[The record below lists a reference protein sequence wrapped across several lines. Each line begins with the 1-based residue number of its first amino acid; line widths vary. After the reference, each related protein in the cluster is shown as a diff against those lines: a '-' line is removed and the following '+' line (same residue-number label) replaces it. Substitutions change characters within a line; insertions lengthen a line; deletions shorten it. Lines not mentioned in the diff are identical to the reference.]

1 MKIFNYQVISA
12 TGTKKR
18 GSIEA
23 KDEMIAAK
31 RLKQEGY
38 YIIGLEAEQKNKVN
52 KNLFGKL
59 FTKITYQELAT
70 FMRQFAT
77 MVDSGLPLASSLSLL
92 AEQFTNS
99 NLDSI
104 INQIKEDVEQ
114 GKRLSTAVGRHSNIF
129 SNLVINMIA
138 AGEEGDCLA
147 AVVTDLATYFEK
159 QLQLRKKLRAILAYP
174 LFIVAVAC
182 GLLLFIF
189 YVVLPLF
196 TEVFATYN
204 LNLPLITRSLLQITE
219 VLTGYWLLILLG
231 LVTLSITTVIYFK
244 SKQGRSLL
252 DQLLLKV
259 PLINNLILKI
269 MVTRI
274 TRTLGTLLLNGVS
287 LLPALVSIEKIVNN
301 KVVERKLKRVQQTVK
316 EGGSLRNALGGIGLL
331 PEMVLQMVSVG
342 EETGQLGKVLL
353 KVADYYEQ
361 ELETDLELITSLAEP
376 VLILV
381 LSVIVAGVIL
391 SILLPIFNLINYL

>member
-1 MKIFNYQVISA
+1 MELFNYRVISA
-12 TGTKKR
+12 TGAKKR

-23 KDEMIAAK
+23 KDETVAAK

-38 YIIGLEAEQKNKVN
+38 YIIDLEAEQKNKVN
-52 KNLFGKL
+52 KNILARL
-59 FTKITYQELAT
+59 FTTITYQDLTA

-77 MVDSGLPLASSLSLL
+77 MIDSGLPLASSLALL
-92 AEQFTNS
+92 TEQFTNS
-99 NLDSI
+99 NLGAI
-104 INQIKEDVEQ
+104 INQIREDVEQ
-114 GKRLSTAVGRHSNIF
+114 GKMLSTAVGRHSNIF
-129 SNLVINMIA
+129 PDLAINMIA

-174 LFIVAVAC
+174 LFILAVAC
-182 GLLLFIF
+182 GLLVFIF

-204 LNLPLITRSLLQITE
+204 LELPLITRSLLQITE
-219 VLTGYWLLILLG
+219 ILTEYWLVILLG
-231 LVTLSITTVIYFK
+231 LSTLVSSTVIYFK
-244 SKQGRSLL
+244 SKQGRFLL
-252 DQLLLKV
+252 DRLLLKV
-259 PLINNLILKI
+259 PLINKLILKI

-316 EGGSLRNALGGIGLL
+316 EGGSLRNALESIGLL

-342 EETGQLGKVLL
+342 EETGQLGGVLL

-376 VLILV
+376 VLILI
-381 LSVIVAGVIL
+381 LSVIVAGVIT